1 LICGVT
7 VGQILHIGCYTK
19 ESGGTGEGINAAE
32 RDPHTGALTA
42 IGLRA
47 TTTSPSFLAA
57 HPTLPVLYAVNEVA
71 SGAVGAWRITP
82 AGAGRLAAEPLTG
95 GDTGGDSPCHLAVTS
110 DGRHL
115 ISTNYASG
123 SISVHR
129 IDPTGAIGARTDL
142 LVHDGHGPDP
152 ERQVSAHAHMI
163 SIDPRGG
170 PAHVVDLGTD
180 AIYPYV
186 LDAGRLVPS
195 GPRVHVR
202 AGTGPRHLARHPDGR
217 RVYVVGEIDPT
228 ITVFEVDG
236 HGWHERHR
244 VPSSARDGLRQP
256 SEIVM
261 RADGRFLYVAN
272 RGVDTV
278 SAFAL
283 DGAAPAL
290 VDEVDCQGVWPR
302 HLAIV
307 GEHLYVA
314 NERSHSIAVFDVDAA
329 SGKLS
334 ATGYPYPS
342 PSPTCVLPATASMLT
357 ADGPNAGLVAT

>member
-1 LICGVT
+1 MD
-7 VGQILHIGCYTK
+7 
-19 ESGGTGEGINAAE
+19 STGSQNRPIWFDLW
-32 RDPHTGALTA
+32 RDGRPDSAY
-42 IGLRA
+42 R
-47 TTTSPSFLAA
+47 
-57 HPTLPVLYAVNEVA
+57 VLYAGKRRN
-71 SGAVGAWRITP
+71 
-82 AGAGRLAAEPLTG
+82 GRRCHRRRTRSAHRRADLDRPDRDLRRRRRSSPRTRRCPCCTRSTRSPSARSAPGGSPRPAAEPLTG

-110 DGRHL
+110 DGQHL

-217 RVYVVGEIDPT
+217 RVYVVGELDPT

-244 VPSSARDGLRQP
+244 VPSSARDGLRLP
-256 SEIVM
+256 SEIVV

-278 SAFAL
+278 RLRARRSAL

-290 VDEVDCQGVWPR
+290 VDEVDCAGRVAAAPR
-302 HLAIV
+302 DRRRASLRRQRAI
-307 GEHLYVA
+307 A
-314 NERSHSIAVFDVDAA
+314 FDR
-329 SGKLS
+329 
-334 ATGYPYPS
+334 
-342 PSPTCVLPATASMLT
+342 
-357 ADGPNAGLVAT
+357 GLRRRRGRPGSCRRPVTRAPRRAPPVSCPRPRPC

>member
-1 LICGVT
+1 MT
-7 VGQILHIGCYTK
+7 VGQILHIGCYTR
-19 ESGGTGEGINAAE
+19 ESGGTGEGVTAVE
-32 RDPHTGALTA
+32 RDPHTGALTS
-42 IGLRA
+42 IGPIATYDVAVVPRRA
-47 TTTSPSFLAA
+47 PDAARAVRGQRGRIRHGQRLADQREAGRRRGRAAAGEPLAA
-57 HPTLPVLYAVNEVA
+57 
-71 SGAVGAWRITP
+71 GA
-82 AGAGRLAAEPLTG
+82 
-95 GDTGGDSPCHLAVTS
+95 TGGDSPCHLAVTS
-110 DGRHL
+110 DGQHL

-217 RVYVVGEIDPT
+217 RVYVVGELDPT
-228 ITVFEVDG
+228 ITVFEVDA

-256 SEIVM
+256 SEIVV

-314 NERSHSIAVFDVDAA
+314 NERSHSIAVFDVDGA

-342 PSPTCVLPATASMLT
+342 PSPTCVLRATASMLT

>member
-1 LICGVT
+1 MT
-7 VGQILHIGCYTK
+7 VDQILHIGCYTR
-19 ESGGTGEGINAAE
+19 ESGGTGEGVTAVE
-32 RDPHTGALTA
+32 RDPHTGALTP
-42 IGLRA
+42 IGPIA

-57 HPTLPVLYAVNEVA
+57 HPTLPVLYAVSEVPF
-71 SGAVGAWRITP
+71 GAVSAWRITP
-82 AGAGRLAAEPLTG
+82 TAAEPLAG

-123 SISVHR
+123 SVSVHQ

-217 RVYVVGEIDPT
+217 RVYVVGELDPT

-256 SEIVM
+256 SEIVV
-261 RADGRFLYVAN
+261 RTDGRFLYVAN

-278 SAFAL
+278 SAFALDGAAL

-357 ADGPNAGLVAT
+357 VDGPNAGLVAT

>member
-7 VGQILHIGCYTK
+7 VGQILHIGCYTR
-19 ESGGTGEGINAAE
+19 ESGGAGEGVTAVA
-32 RDPHTGALTA
+32 RDPRTGALTT
-42 IGLRA
+42 IGLLA
-47 TTTSPSFLAA
+47 PSTSPSFLAA
-57 HPTLPVLYAVNEVA
+57 HPTLPVLYAVSEVA
-71 SGAVGAWRITP
+71 FGTVSAWRVGAD
-82 AGAGRLAAEPLTG
+82 GAEPLAG
-95 GDTGGDSPCHLAVTS
+95 GDTGGDGPCHLAVTP
-110 DGRHL
+110 DGQHL

-123 SISVHR
+123 SVSVHLL
-129 IDPTGAIGARTDL
+129 DPTGAIGARTDL

-152 ERQVSAHAHMI
+152 ERQASAHAHMV
-163 SIDPRGG
+163 SVDPRGG
-170 PAHVVDLGTD
+170 PFHVVDLGTD

-217 RVYVVGEIDPT
+217 RVYVVGELDPT
-228 ITVFEVDG
+228 VTVFEVDD

-244 VPSSARDGLRQP
+244 VPSSARDGVRQP
-256 SEIVM
+256 SEIAVS
-261 RADGRFLYVAN
+261 ADGRFLYVAN

-278 SAFAL
+278 SAFAVEET
-283 DGAAPAL
+283 APVL
-290 VDEVDCQGVWPR
+290 VDEVDCLGEWPR
-302 HLAIV
+302 HLAVV

-314 NERSHSIAVFDVDAA
+314 NERSHAIAVFDADPT

-334 ATGYPYPS
+334 AVGDPYPS
-342 PSPTCVLPATASMLT
+342 PSPACVLPATPSMMA